1 MSGTCHLLLP
11 VRDIPNILS
20 LSVVVSTIENKVF
33 RLSSLSVEN
42 ERDLERKT
50 SIPHIHNALNKLIQ
64 NAATLSGE
72 NINPHKLCRIV
83 LMFLNFL
90 ILSLAPFSCEC
101 PPLSTGIRWRRSR
114 CRFLYLFSFWSSAI
128 Q

>member
-1 MSGTCHLLLP
+1 M
-11 VRDIPNILS
+11 PNILS

-42 ERDLERKT
+42 ERDLERET
-50 SIPHIHNALNKLIQ
+50 SIPHIHNALNELIQ

-90 ILSLAPFSCEC
+90 ILFLAPLSCVNVLHF
-101 PPLSTGIRWRRSR
+101 PQVLDGAGLDVDFFISSPSGQV
-114 CRFLYLFSFWSSAI
+114 LFSDYRKSDGVHS
-128 Q
+128 